1 MASSWYEPKPIKWV
15 GHTPYK
21 TYGNKHTVAKHIQ
34 RNSSGPIKPLADFT
48 ITRMNRQVSR
58 KVTMN
63 MATHLAMSQS
73 TKLALTGRVA
83 CRAIPVVGWAL
94 LAYDIYTVGD
104 ALYDWW
110 KSDN

>member
-1 MASSWYEPKPIKWV
+1 MGALWYEPKPIQWV
-15 GHTPYK
+15 GSSPYK
-21 TYGNKHTVAKHIQ
+21 TYGKKYTVAKHIQ
-34 RNSSGPIKPLADFT
+34 RNSSGPIKPLADFAV
-48 ITRMNRQVSR
+48 TRMNRKVSSR
-58 KVTMN
+58 ISMH
-63 MATHLAMSQS
+63 MATSFAMSQAP
-73 TKLALTGRVA
+73 KLALTGRVA